1 MDAREL
7 RDLPCGSPYT
17 ATDVQNL
24 HTLFEIHGMGQVVL
38 MTSDGLTKGFA
49 IARAA
54 EVEGLAPAVL
64 VKVSYKVI
72 IPIRSTKLVDY
83 HTFKAVYVCAGGS
96 IVSQFG
102 SRGVFILY
110 RVSFVNKKA
119 SIVAHSLLPDRFS
132 RPIFEVSV
140 HRGFHRL

>member
-38 MTSDGLTKGFA
+38 MTSDGLTKGFT
-49 IARAA
+49 IARAT
-54 EVEGLAPAVL
+54 EVEGLAPAVF

-72 IPIRSTKLVDY
+72 IPIRSNKLVIY
-83 HTFKAVYVCAGGS
+83 QTFKAVY
-96 IVSQFG
+96 IVPEVPLSHNF
-102 SRGVFILY
+102 V
-110 RVSFVNKKA
+110 RVAYSFYIMLDEFVDKKA
-119 SIVAHSLLPDRFS
+119 S
-132 RPIFEVSV
+132 
-140 HRGFHRL
+140 